1 MILLIFQKV
10 ACTAVVLGLNDLL
23 PNNSF
28 KPNALRSTKHM
39 AEKAC
44 HVFGSATHVGLT
56 QALDRKAGVHENVER
71 FVSPPI
77 DQLEKLRQPLTA
89 GERLVFDLFNEGL
102 APEWEIYIQP
112 HLNGL
117 RPDFVLLNP
126 DVGIAV
132 FEVKDSQTMCKRRK

>member
-56 QALDRKAGVHENVER
+56 QALGNRKLVHARPALQSE
-71 FVSPPI
+71 FSC
-77 DQLEKLRQPLTA
+77 
-89 GERLVFDLFNEGL
+89 FDL
-102 APEWEIYIQP
+102 IRS
-112 HLNGL
+112 H
-117 RPDFVLLNP
+117 
-126 DVGIAV
+126 
-132 FEVKDSQTMCKRRK
+132 